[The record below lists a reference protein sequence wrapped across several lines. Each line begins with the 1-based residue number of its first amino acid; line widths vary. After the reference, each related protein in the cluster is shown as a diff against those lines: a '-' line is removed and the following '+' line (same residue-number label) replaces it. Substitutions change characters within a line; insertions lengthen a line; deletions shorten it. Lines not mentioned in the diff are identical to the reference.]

1 MQGLSN
7 YKAGLLLGIYCYC
20 VTTALPLFVLSNT
33 ISFPIPVMPCTKGQE
48 MNVGGGGR
56 GHRTRRGHKIPEYR
70 GYFDERWAV
79 GKIQLLSLRFG
90 V

>member
-7 YKAGLLLGIYCYC
+7 YKAELSLGIYCYC
-20 VTTALPLFVLSNT
+20 VTTALPLFVLCYT

-48 MNVGGGGR
+48 MNVGVEEEDTGQEGDTGFQNIGGTLMRDG
-56 GHRTRRGHKIPEYR
+56 P
-70 GYFDERWAV
+70 V